1 MSVRIR
7 LSRHGKKKAPF
18 YRLVVTDSH
27 SPRDGR
33 FIEILG
39 TYNPITTPAEIK
51 VDNERAAYWLSKGA
65 TPSDTAKI
73 LLQKTGVLEAPVYE
87 QVAPKAKLSKKAQ
100 AKAEAAAKAAAEAA
114 AQPAEEAAE

>member
-39 TYNPITTPAEIK
+39 TYNPLMEPGEIK
-51 VDNERAAYWLSKGA
+51 IDSERAAYWLSKGA
-65 TPSDTAKI
+65 SPSDTAKV
-73 LLQKTGVLEAPVYE
+73 LLKKAGVIDAPAEAPA
-87 QVAPKAKLSKKAQ
+87 AP
-100 AKAEAAAKAAAEAA
+100 AAE
-114 AQPAEEAAE
+114 

>member
-18 YRLVVTDSH
+18 YRLVVADSH

-39 TYNPITTPAEIK
+39 TYNPLVDPAEIK
-51 VDNERAAYWLSKGA
+51 INAERAAFWLGNGA
-65 TPSDTAKI
+65 SPSDRAKE
-73 LLQKTGVLEAPVYE
+73 LL
-87 QVAPKAKLSKKAQ
+87 KKAGVID
-100 AKAEAAAKAAAEAA
+100 APAAAAEA
-114 AQPAEEAAE
+114 E